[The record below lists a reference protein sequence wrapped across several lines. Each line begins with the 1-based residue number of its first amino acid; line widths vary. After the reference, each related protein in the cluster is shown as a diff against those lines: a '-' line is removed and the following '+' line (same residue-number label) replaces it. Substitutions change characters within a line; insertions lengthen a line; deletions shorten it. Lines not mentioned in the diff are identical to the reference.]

1 MRNCKLKERDLE
13 RLLYEIQPLFPN
25 LHTMD
30 VWNNGIRS
38 LRGIEDRTKQMMT
51 SSSSNNLRRLNL
63 GRNPVLNHATIR
75 DDVNSHDDRSPNTA
89 RDPMEKLAL
98 LTLLDTF
105 KGISNIGHCL
115 KMNLGRHVRVYQYDP
130 EIEYALRIN
139 QSGRKFMLET
149 TGGTGVI
156 GVNDGNRT
164 KPITNRALWP
174 LILKRAYKNSAGI
187 YDHDDRRISKEAAES
202 KMCSTGLF
210 HLVRNY
216 AYGPIFVE
224 DHSRVTNVTTV
235 TLLSPVTTI
244 ATRVKLRRRRR
255 HHR

>member
-1 MRNCKLKERDLE
+1 
-13 RLLYEIQPLFPN
+13 
-25 LHTMD
+25 
-30 VWNNGIRS
+30 
-38 LRGIEDRTKQMMT
+38 
-51 SSSSNNLRRLNL
+51 
-63 GRNPVLNHATIR
+63 
-75 DDVNSHDDRSPNTA
+75 
-89 RDPMEKLAL
+89 
-98 LTLLDTF
+98 
-105 KGISNIGHCL
+105 
-115 KMNLGRHVRVYQYDP
+115 
-130 EIEYALRIN
+130 
-139 QSGRKFMLET
+139 MLET